1 MEKLI
6 LDLFGPRF
14 IRALSYGPS
23 KKKLFSKFW
32 KKSGGPVELFCMY
45 LFYTTRGIFIS
56 EKKIRNS
63 LEKLHRDLEK
73 IILDLF
79 GPRFIRA
86 LSYGPSK
93 KKLFSKFWKELGGPV
108 ELFCMPLFYTTRGIF
123 ISEKKFRKLIGKLYK
138 DLTKIILDLFGLY
151 RTGLRKIIF

>member
-32 KKSGGPVELFCMY
+32 KKLGDPVELFY
-45 LFYTTRGIFIS
+45 
-56 EKKIRNS
+56 
-63 LEKLHRDLEK
+63 
-73 IILDLF
+73 
-79 GPRFIRA
+79 
-86 LSYGPSK
+86 
-93 KKLFSKFWKELGGPV
+93 
-108 ELFCMPLFYTTRGIF
+108 MPLFYTTRGIF

>member
-1 MEKLI
+1 MEKFI

-32 KKSGGPVELFCMY
+32 KK
-45 LFYTTRGIFIS
+45 
-56 EKKIRNS
+56 
-63 LEKLHRDLEK
+63 
-73 IILDLF
+73 
-79 GPRFIRA
+79 
-86 LSYGPSK
+86 
-93 KKLFSKFWKELGGPV
+93 LGGPV
-108 ELFCMPLFYTTRGIF
+108 ELFYMPLFYTTRGIF